1 VFTVARMSYIG
12 KNISSSAIWVMEKF
26 RMMPS
31 GTYDV
36 TENMKTAG
44 DAIVKG
50 GQTKLFT
57 PMMLFVAKKK
67 VSHTFDVKV
76 RADNQAE

>member
-1 VFTVARMSYIG
+1 
-12 KNISSSAIWVMEKF
+12 
-26 RMMPS
+26 MPA

-44 DAIVKG
+44 DAIVRG

-67 VSHTFDVKV
+67 VS
-76 RADNQAE
+76 

>member
-1 VFTVARMSYIG
+1 
-12 KNISSSAIWVMEKF
+12 
-26 RMMPS
+26 MMPA

-44 DAIVKG
+44 DAIVRG

-67 VSHTFDVKV
+67 VSYDLPDVDG
-76 RADNQAE
+76 ANMQAE

>member
-1 VFTVARMSYIG
+1 MSYIG
-12 KNISSSAIWVMEKF
+12 KNISSSAIWVMEKL
-26 RMMPS
+26 RMMPA

-44 DAIVKG
+44 DALVKG

-57 PMMLFVAKKK
+57 PMMLFVVKK
-67 VSHTFDVKV
+67 VSIVTPSPV
-76 RADNQAE
+76 QC

>member
-1 VFTVARMSYIG
+1 
-12 KNISSSAIWVMEKF
+12 
-26 RMMPS
+26 MMPA

-44 DAIVKG
+44 DAIVRG

-57 PMMLFVAKKK
+57 PMMLFVAKK
-67 VSHTFDVKV
+67 VS
-76 RADNQAE
+76 

>member
-1 VFTVARMSYIG
+1 
-12 KNISSSAIWVMEKF
+12 
-26 RMMPS
+26 MMPA

-57 PMMLFVAKKK
+57 PMMLFVAKK
-67 VSHTFDVKV
+67 VSRSFGISDRWTDDV
-76 RADNQAE
+76 RPSNRFLFPYRSHAYTDSGSNN

>member
-1 VFTVARMSYIG
+1 
-12 KNISSSAIWVMEKF
+12 
-26 RMMPS
+26 MMPA

-44 DAIVKG
+44 DAIVRG

-57 PMMLFVAKKK
+57 PMMLFVAKK
-67 VSHTFDVKV
+67 VSYNVFGGDEV
-76 RADNQAE
+76 DIQAE

>member
-1 VFTVARMSYIG
+1 
-12 KNISSSAIWVMEKF
+12 
-26 RMMPS
+26 MMPA

-57 PMMLFVAKKK
+57 PMMLFVAKK
-67 VSHTFDVKV
+67 VSRSFDLNDRWTDDV
-76 RADNQAE
+76 RPSDRFPISL

>member
-1 VFTVARMSYIG
+1 
-12 KNISSSAIWVMEKF
+12 
-26 RMMPS
+26 MMPA

-57 PMMLFVAKKK
+57 PMMLFVAKK
-67 VSHTFDVKV
+67 VSRSFGINDRWTDDV
-76 RADNQAE
+76 RPSNHFLFPYRLHAYTDSGSNN

>member
-1 VFTVARMSYIG
+1 MSYVG
-12 KNISSSAIWVMEKF
+12 KNISSSAIWVMEKL
-26 RMMPS
+26 RMMPA

-44 DAIVKG
+44 DAIVRG

-67 VSHTFDVKV
+67 VCLISKSW
-76 RADNQAE
+76 ADADMQAE

>member
-1 VFTVARMSYIG
+1 
-12 KNISSSAIWVMEKF
+12 
-26 RMMPS
+26 MMPA

-44 DAIVKG
+44 DAIVRG

-67 VSHTFDVKV
+67 VSYNTLIMD
-76 RADNQAE
+76 RADMQAE